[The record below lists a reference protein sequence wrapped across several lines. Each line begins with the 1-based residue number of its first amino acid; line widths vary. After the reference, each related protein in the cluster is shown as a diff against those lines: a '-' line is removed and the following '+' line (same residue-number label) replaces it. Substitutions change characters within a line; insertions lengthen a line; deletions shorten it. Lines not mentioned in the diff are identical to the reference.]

1 MNQYKTSSELKNIAR
16 YKLRGKYGSAML
28 VSPLIQFAVAMAVF
42 VPLILMLFLLFV
54 IISIANNFE
63 TNTLAFTLSVY
74 LVMIPFTALLG
85 VMNTGVSLFY
95 LNIACGR
102 KHSVADIFYG
112 FRAQFKK
119 SLALSAVI
127 TLANYA
133 CMLPYQIL
141 NFLPFHASQTEW
153 ILLFLSYIGG
163 NLIFLPIQLSLSQC
177 FYLLLDFP
185 DYSTLELLKLSVRI
199 MKGHKLRLFYIQL
212 SFIPLQILCILSF
225 YIGYLWGIPYMNM
238 TNALFFLDIMKPQP
252 SETTS
257 CDSFSN

>member
-28 VSPLIQFAVAMAVF
+28 VSPVIQFAVAMAVF
-42 VPLILMLFLLFV
+42 VPLILMLFLLSV

-133 CMLPYQIL
+133 C
-141 NFLPFHASQTEW
+141 
-153 ILLFLSYIGG
+153 
-163 NLIFLPIQLSLSQC
+163 LSL
-177 FYLLLDFP
+177 
-185 DYSTLELLKLSVRI
+185 I
-199 MKGHKLRLFYIQL
+199 HI
-212 SFIPLQILCILSF
+212 
-225 YIGYLWGIPYMNM
+225 
-238 TNALFFLDIMKPQP
+238 
-252 SETTS
+252 
-257 CDSFSN
+257 